1 MKEAPRFPSKSG
13 RPRQVDDK
21 TNLCRKWSRNGAC
34 ELDRDFNITE
44 KVPFDSIRSLSMF
57 GFMQKACM
65 KSCQWA
71 PEGKSLIMTL
81 ETKRTLYKR
90 ML

>member
-34 ELDRDFNITE
+34 ELDRDFNITT
-44 KVPFDSIRSLSMF
+44 KVAFEPIRSSSMF

-65 KSCQWA
+65 KTCQWA
-71 PEGKSLIMTL
+71 PEGN
-81 ETKRTLYKR
+81 
-90 ML
+90 